1 MAYRYGDIDRRVRS
15 FGEIR
20 EAVVQRLRVKSSAYF
35 AIAMASSVALFLL
48 RFEFVGPPVIVAG
61 LVAVLIAALLG
72 YRLGSWY
79 FPVEGERPGFELVA
93 VPLLILFSAVF
104 AGAATVMVWC
114 VLDDPSTRLGESL
127 LWIIPASLLSVA
139 LFISVAWPAI
149 LGSFLW
155 VGIALA
161 RLSRDDVPAGLIG

>member
-1 MAYRYGDIDRRVRS
+1 MQRS
-15 FGEIR
+15 
-20 EAVVQRLRVKSSAYF
+20 RVKSSVYF
-35 AIAMASSVALFLL
+35 AIAMASSVAFFLL
-48 RFEFVGPPVIVAG
+48 RFEFIGQPVIVAG
-61 LVAVLIAALLG
+61 LFAVLIAALLG

-79 FPVEGERPGFELVA
+79 FPVDGERPGFELVA

-104 AGAATVMVWC
+104 AGAATATVWC
-114 VLDDPSTRLGESL
+114 VLDDPSVRLGERV

-155 VGIALA
+155 AGIALA
-161 RLSRDDVPAGLIG
+161 RFSRDDVPADLIG